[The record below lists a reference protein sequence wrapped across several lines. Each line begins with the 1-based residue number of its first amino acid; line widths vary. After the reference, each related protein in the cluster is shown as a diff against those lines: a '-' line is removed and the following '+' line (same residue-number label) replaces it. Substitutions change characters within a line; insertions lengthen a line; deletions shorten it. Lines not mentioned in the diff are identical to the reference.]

1 MSELDFLF
9 NEEKVEQFIKE
20 AKKDEQMKKYNKSF
34 NDLNEIL
41 KQYYSCLDR
50 YNAFINS
57 NNNRQLNL
65 KNKIKKWFLSKNIQ
79 FLKIKRSLAEKKL
92 RFAEHNIY
100 WKILSLYFDDNS
112 LNGKRLYFYEYEQ
125 WKKIFIEFA
134 NIKMNELQGFDL
146 ENIKIITNTV
156 QTLFL
161 DVFRDETFQNKHE
174 LEVIKVKNLMEKFI
188 YETINSKEILSFQ
201 VAFANH
207 KLVNEQYNNLKD
219 NQESVLKEINLKIK
233 VITDKIEKNNMK
245 LQKIKNI
252 WFYKIW
258 KCRQLKKSNKNWE
271 IKLGEKIAEKEFFLK
286 KFKDLYTK
294 SLDQSTLKKAE
305 LDLSAKLLAF
315 YLEQNK
321 SKNLKFSEYE
331 VWKVEFITTC
341 EKVIKNLEFNSLKI
355 ELISNFAVTLFK
367 DVLKNIEL
375 QKKYE
380 IKVINDD
387 NDLSSQLDSD
397 TCLVSESGISEWS
410 DSFGES
416 INIDMNI
423 NFHSPK
429 QTVVT

>member
-1 MSELDFLF
+1 
-9 NEEKVEQFIKE
+9 
-20 AKKDEQMKKYNKSF
+20 MKKYNKSF

-79 FLKIKRSLAEKKL
+79 FLKTKRSLAEKKL

-331 VWKVEFITTC
+331 VWKVEFIATC

-397 TCLVSESGISEWS
+397 TCLVSKSGISEWS